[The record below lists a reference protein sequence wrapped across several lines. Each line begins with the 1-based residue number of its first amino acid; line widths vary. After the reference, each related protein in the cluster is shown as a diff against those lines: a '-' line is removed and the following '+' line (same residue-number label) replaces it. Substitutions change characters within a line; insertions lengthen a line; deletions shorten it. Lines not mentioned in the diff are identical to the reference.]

1 MRFFI
6 AAVLYLVSLAMI
18 AVGVAERTIWAP
30 APSKDYVVLLDGK
43 TPYVLVDNATLTKY
57 SGQPILKVT
66 GGSQNNIVIQGRE
79 SDIVGWLGDDAHTR
93 VVFDEAGKKLLFSN
107 VDGPIRQTDPT
118 ISDMWRDVKT
128 DESNVSLGVATK
140 DEGALLITNNGLD
153 AAPNSITLVWKIKHD
168 LTPSNLLILGGASL
182 ILVGVILNFLAWYS
196 MRKNRGPRRR
206 TPKAPQGPKYRPKRK
221 TKNDVVNTRGRRSS
235 KSFTAIAV
243 TGLVLSSLSACTIS
257 VPNATPTPTETAI
270 NQTDPSVLSAEQ
282 ISLIVADVAAVAK
295 KGDEAKSA
303 EELKSRFDGPALV
316 ARTAHYLLQSK
327 SRSIKNLPIISSEI
341 ISFQLPAASRTW
353 PRTAFVVTD
362 SNSGDQLPQMLVLQQ
377 STPRDKYKIW
387 YVISILPGAQFP
399 AVPTTEVGSIPVA
412 ADSLFLKVQP
422 NQLAAVYGDLI
433 DKGEAS
439 EYFSIFD
446 VKDDAY
452 YEQISKSQRDTI
464 AKLTKATVTVTHEL
478 AEANVLALATVDSGA
493 LVAVYMNDV
502 YEIRPKRRSAVT
514 VEGNEKLLYGAQGS
528 AKGIRSVYGDV
539 LLFYVPSSSSDEQVR
554 TLGATQFLLS
564 VKSLR

>member
-1 MRFFI
+1 
-6 AAVLYLVSLAMI
+6 VS
-18 AVGVAERTIWAP
+18 
-30 APSKDYVVLLDGK
+30 
-43 TPYVLVDNATLTKY
+43 
-57 SGQPILKVT
+57 
-66 GGSQNNIVIQGRE
+66 
-79 SDIVGWLGDDAHTR
+79 
-93 VVFDEAGKKLLFSN
+93 
-107 VDGPIRQTDPT
+107 
-118 ISDMWRDVKT
+118 
-128 DESNVSLGVATK
+128 
-140 DEGALLITNNGLD
+140 
-153 AAPNSITLVWKIKHD
+153 
-168 LTPSNLLILGGASL
+168 
-182 ILVGVILNFLAWYS
+182 
-196 MRKNRGPRRR
+196 
-206 TPKAPQGPKYRPKRK
+206 
-221 TKNDVVNTRGRRSS
+221 
-235 KSFTAIAV
+235 
-243 TGLVLSSLSACTIS
+243 
-257 VPNATPTPTETAI
+257 
-270 NQTDPSVLSAEQ
+270 
-282 ISLIVADVAAVAK
+282 
-295 KGDEAKSA
+295 
-303 EELKSRFDGPALV
+303 
-316 ARTAHYLLQSK
+316 
-327 SRSIKNLPIISSEI
+327 
-341 ISFQLPAASRTW
+341 
-353 PRTAFVVTD
+353 D